1 MESRNSPRSAA
12 VRAIGPAQA
21 ALAPVGLYTTHT
33 HTYCVHL
40 HCTTHSHTSKQTNK
54 IKDNAMH
61 YKHRNT
67 HDLQSA
73 ISTRV
78 RCQLT
83 PFYKVADYRAHV
95 NGVVATKWN
104 ADQRTNA
111 WLCGQLSAGGC
122 RPCRVW
128 GAAPS
133 AANHFTLSSTL
144 LISNLSCQVS
154 SLLPPPSSPFLP
166 PPSSPPALRCSRL
179 AWSSHQR
186 RSAERQ
192 TASPPL
198 GITKGTVLATKTE
211 ETKRK
216 GSGNTSE
223 GSGNTM
229 ERQWKDNR
237 NAVETHRKGS
247 ETQWNGNGT
256 AMERHN
262 KSSDKAK
269 ERQCLTTG
277 LLAYSAR
284 RRSDSV
290 DLAHRSHRGA
300 FVLVQH
306 MQMHARTHGHAHSQT
321 RSHADPHTRTR
332 ILCHSGKR
340 TMAHCVGPTRT
351 LGHTPHTETPPH
363 DVCLTPSRRDHTT
376 APAHCSSTARKRTN
390 ASDYTAGTE

>member
-1 MESRNSPRSAA
+1 
-12 VRAIGPAQA
+12 
-21 ALAPVGLYTTHT
+21 
-33 HTYCVHL
+33 
-40 HCTTHSHTSKQTNK
+40 
-54 IKDNAMH
+54 MH

-154 SLLPPPSSPFLP
+154 SLLPPPSSPFLL

-290 DLAHRSHRGA
+290 DLARRSHRGA

-306 MQMHARTHGHAHSQT
+306 ADART
-321 RSHADPHTRTR
+321 DTRTR
-332 ILCHSGKR
+332 TLADTQPRRSAHTHTHTLPQRKAHHGTLCWSNTDTR
-340 TMAHCVGPTRT
+340 THTTHGDAPTRRLLNAEPQRPHHCART
-351 LGHTPHTETPPH
+351 L
-363 DVCLTPSRRDHTT
+363 L
-376 APAHCSSTARKRTN
+376 
-390 ASDYTAGTE
+390 